1 MDPSRDNSSDTP
13 ADRIAGEGKA
23 PRIPPIIQPAAK
35 VPPPI
40 PTSPPRPVQ
49 PAVLGKPLPFGAQSR
64 SLLTVEELERFKNL
78 LVFAR
83 STVEGYYSGKHKSPF
98 RGSSAEF
105 ADYKEYVAGDDV
117 ARLDWRAYGRSRRLY
132 VRQFEEE
139 TDMVAY
145 LLVDTSASMRYAGE
159 KRQPK
164 YFLAAK
170 IAAALAYLMIKQ
182 GDKAS
187 LVLFADKVNQFLPP
201 GGTRRHLHRL
211 VTDLEQVRP
220 AATTGI
226 AQAIDECHAIFKKR
240 GRIVVISDFLDD
252 TGELFEALGQFLH
265 RKYEIL
271 LLHVVDPDELN
282 LPDFTVA
289 KFVDME
295 TDEQVQV
302 DPEEIRASYRQN
314 MKHFIDDLARE
325 ADLRQISHALV
336 DTRNP
341 YLHAIEAYLGFR
353 GANMLFRT

>member
-1 MDPSRDNSSDTP
+1 MDPPRDNSSDTP
-13 ADRIAGEGKA
+13 KERIAEAGNNPGVPPVIQSVPEN
-23 PRIPPIIQPAAK
+23 PPTIPPLSA
-35 VPPPI
+35 
-40 PTSPPRPVQ
+40 RPVQ
-49 PAVLGKPLPFGAQSR
+49 PTILGKPLPFGAQSR

-78 LVFAR
+78 LVFAK
-83 STVEGYYSGKHKSPF
+83 STVEGYYAGKHKSPF

-226 AQAIDECHAIFKKR
+226 AQAISECHAIFKKR
-240 GRIVVISDFLDD
+240 GRIVVLSDFLDD

-271 LLHVVDPDELN
+271 LLQVVDPDELN

-302 DPEEIRASYRQN
+302 DPEEIRASYREN
-314 MKHFIDDLARE
+314 MRRIIDELARE
-325 ADLRQISHALV
+325 ADLRQISHTMV

-341 YLHAIEAYLGFR
+341 YLDAIEAYLGFR

>member
-1 MDPSRDNSSDTP
+1 MEPPSDKSREKLKERVAELRKST
-13 ADRIAGEGKA
+13 G
-23 PRIPPIIQPAAK
+23 IPPVIKSDGRPPVIMSRLEQRQPTILA
-35 VPPPI
+35 
-40 PTSPPRPVQ
+40 
-49 PAVLGKPLPFGAQSR
+49 KPLPFGAQSQ

-83 STVEGYYSGKHKSPF
+83 ATVEGYYSGRHKSPY

-117 ARLDWRAYGRSRRLY
+117 SRLDWRAYGRSRKLF

-164 YFLAAK
+164 YFLAAR

-182 GDKAS
+182 GDKAA
-187 LVLFADKVNQFLPP
+187 LVLFADKVSQFLPP
-201 GGTRRHLHRL
+201 GGTRRHLLRL
-211 VTDLEQVRP
+211 VTELERVKP

-226 AQAIDECHAIFKKR
+226 AQALRECNGIFKKR
-240 GRIVVISDFLDD
+240 GRIVVLSDFLDD
-252 TGELFEALGQFLH
+252 SGELLGALGQFLH

-271 LLHVVDPDELN
+271 LLHVIDPDELN
-282 LPDFTVA
+282 LPDFAVA
-289 KFVDME
+289 RFVDME
-295 TDEQVQV
+295 TNEQVQV
-302 DPEEIRASYRQN
+302 DPEEIRAPYREN
-314 MKHFIDDLARE
+314 MKKAIDDLARE
-325 ADLRQISHALV
+325 ADLRQVSHAVV

-341 YLHAIEAYLGFR
+341 YLTAIEAYLGFR
-353 GANMLFRT
+353 GTNMLFRS